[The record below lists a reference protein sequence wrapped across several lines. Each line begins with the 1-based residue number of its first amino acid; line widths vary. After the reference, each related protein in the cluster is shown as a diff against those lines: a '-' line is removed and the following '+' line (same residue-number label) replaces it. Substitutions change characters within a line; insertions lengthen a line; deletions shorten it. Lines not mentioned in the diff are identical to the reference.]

1 VNAQIK
7 VNNINSSDNDL
18 HKRNRE
24 VQKTINKIQAESK
37 LFRMVLEEYIRRG
50 GILNE

>member
-1 VNAQIK
+1 MNTQIK
-7 VNNINSSDNDL
+7 VNNINSSDNNL

-24 VQKTINKIQAESK
+24 VQKTISKLQAESK
-37 LFRMVLEEYIRRG
+37 LFKIVLEEYIRRG